1 MVYIRTN
8 RVQFNIFSVSRQQ
21 PLVQLQQGQQRPQQH
36 RPQQHRSKQQ
46 RPQQHVQLPPL
57 QPRVTPHQQHPQQP
71 PPPQKA
77 DEEGSRG
84 QGRSQVK
91 EEKY

>member
-1 MVYIRTN
+1 M
-8 RVQFNIFSVSRQQ
+8 SRQQ

-57 QPRVTPHQQHPQQP
+57 QPRVNPHQQQHQQP
-71 PPPQKA
+71 PPA
-77 DEEGSRG
+77 ESRRRRE
-84 QGRSQVK
+84 QGTGTQSGKRRK
-91 EEKY
+91 ILID